1 MHAIG
6 DRAVRNGLDACE
18 AARDANGIRDA
29 RHHIAHLQVIH
40 PDDVGRFRDL
50 GVIANCQPYWAQHDP
65 QMDELT
71 VPFLGPER
79 APLQYPFASLHAAGA
94 TLAFGSDWSVSTAN
108 PLEEME
114 VAIRRADPTTRD
126 AEPFLPSERLPLP
139 IALAAFTKGS
149 AHVNH
154 DDDAVPSRRAIERTW
169 LSSIATSSTLRTP
182 PSPTPGSSTRSR
194 QAGSSTP
201 RGDPRRV
208 TLESPLGCANLGSSS
223 NSPEVRGIEGG
234 ATLANDGP
242 LGSQE
247 GSVELID
254 VTKRFADVVAV
265 DDISLTVNP
274 AEFLSLLGP
283 SGCGKTTTLRM
294 LAGFEEPTAGEILI
308 SGRDVRGTP
317 PHKRDVNTVF
327 QHFALFPHMSVAEN
341 VAYGLRQKKVDKSE
355 IGRKVGEALEM
366 VAMSPL
372 ANRKPKQLSGG
383 QQQRVAVARALVNR
397 PSLLLLDEPL
407 GALDRKLRE
416 EMQIELKLLQSQVG
430 ITFIF
435 VTHDQ
440 GEALSMSDRIAVM
453 LDGHVEQLADPDTIY
468 DYPASAFVAGF
479 IGQQNFFDGT
489 ARENGSVVEGD
500 GWTIRSSNSSPD
512 AVDGRP
518 ALAAIRPEAVQLL
531 EEQPQDPVNSVRG
544 TLAGISHLGD
554 VIQFVV
560 LTAGQK
566 EILCRLPRP
575 RAPKLEVGGEVWCTW
590 DEELVHVFDAGQ
602 AAVVLADPAATG
614 TEG

>member
-6 DRAVRNGLDACE
+6 DRAVRNALDACE
-18 AARDANGIRDA
+18 AARAANGARDS
-29 RHHIAHLQVIH
+29 RHHVAHLQVIH
-40 PDDVGRFRDL
+40 PEDVPRFREL

-71 VPFLGPER
+71 IPFLGPER

-114 VAIRRADPTTRD
+114 VAIRRADPSTR
-126 AEPFLPSERLPLP
+126 EIRPFLPDQRLPLP
-139 IALAAFTKGS
+139 LALAAFTKGS
-149 AHVNH
+149 SYVNR
-154 DDDAVPSRRAIERTW
+154 DDDAGSIEVGNRADLVVLDRNLFDAPEAQVADARVG
-169 LSSIATSSTLRTP
+169 AHDRLR
-182 PSPTPGSSTRSR
+182 
-194 QAGSSTP
+194 
-201 RGDPRRV
+201 PRRLRARLSTV
-208 TLESPLGCANLGSSS
+208 GCANAAASSDS
-223 NSPEVRGIEGG
+223 HGRPDPRGVPQSVTSE
-234 ATLANDGP
+234 
-242 LGSQE
+242 E
-247 GSVELID
+247 GSVELVD

-265 DDISLTVNP
+265 DALSLQVQP

-294 LAGFEEPTAGEILI
+294 LAGFEEPTAGQIFI
-308 SGRDVRGTP
+308 SGQAVQGTP
-317 PHKRDVNTVF
+317 PHKRNVNTVF

-341 VAYGLRQKKVDKSE
+341 VAYGLRQKKEDKSQ
-355 IGRKVGEALEM
+355 IGQKVGEALEM
-366 VAMSPL
+366 VKMSPL
-372 ANRKPKQLSGG
+372 ANRKPRQLSGG
-383 QQQRVAVARALVNR
+383 QQQRVALARALVNR

-489 ARENGSVVEGD
+489 ARESGSVVEGD
-500 GWTIRSSNSSPD
+500 GWTIRSSNQSPD

-518 ALAAIRPEAVQLL
+518 ALAAIRPEAVQLQ
-531 EEQPQDPVNSVRG
+531 EEQPGDPVNSVLG

-560 LTAGQK
+560 LTRGQK

-575 RAPKLEVGGEVWCTW
+575 RAPKLEVGGDVWCTW
-590 DEELVHVFDAGQ
+590 DPDQVHVFDAGQ
-602 AAVVLADPAATG
+602 ADVVLADPAATG

>member
-1 MHAIG
+1 L
-6 DRAVRNGLDACE
+6 R
-18 AARDANGIRDA
+18 
-29 RHHIAHLQVIH
+29 
-40 PDDVGRFRDL
+40 
-50 GVIANCQPYWAQHDP
+50 
-65 QMDELT
+65 
-71 VPFLGPER
+71 ER
-79 APLQYPFASLHAAGA
+79 
-94 TLAFGSDWSVSTAN
+94 GSFV
-108 PLEEME
+108 
-114 VAIRRADPTTRD
+114 
-126 AEPFLPSERLPLP
+126 RLPRS
-139 IALAAFTKGS
+139 G
-149 AHVNH
+149 
-154 DDDAVPSRRAIERTW
+154 RA
-169 LSSIATSSTLRTP
+169 
-182 PSPTPGSSTRSR
+182 
-194 QAGSSTP
+194 
-201 RGDPRRV
+201 
-208 TLESPLGCANLGSSS
+208 
-223 NSPEVRGIEGG
+223 EGG
-234 ATLANDGP
+234 AAGVL
-242 LGSQE
+242 SEE
-247 GSVELID
+247 GSVQLVD

-265 DDISLTVNP
+265 DSLSLQVQP

-294 LAGFEEPTAGEILI
+294 LAGFEEPTAGEIFI
-308 SGRDVRGTP
+308 SGQAVQGTP
-317 PHKRDVNTVF
+317 PHKRNVNTVF

-341 VAYGLRQKKVDKSE
+341 VAYGLRQKKEDKSK
-355 IGRKVGEALEM
+355 IGQKVGEALEM
-366 VAMSPL
+366 VKMSSL
-372 ANRKPKQLSGG
+372 ANRKPRQLSGG

-479 IGQQNFFDGT
+479 IGQQNFFAGT
-489 ARENGSVVEGD
+489 ARQQGSVVESD
-500 GWTIRSSNSSPD
+500 GWTIRSSNQSPD

-531 EEQPQDPVNSVRG
+531 EKEPEDPMNSVPG

-575 RAPKLEVGGEVWCTW
+575 RAPKLEVGGDVWCTW
-590 DEELVHVFDAGQ
+590 DADLVHVFDAGQ
-602 AAVVLADPAATG
+602 ADVVLADPAATG